1 MTRRAR
7 LTVDPIACDG
17 RGLCA
22 ELLPDQIRLDDWG
35 FPVITD
41 ADIPAG
47 LRGEAAA
54 VVRLCPRLALR
65 LERPPPAPPGPNRPG
80 PKSLEAGARRQFPA
94 VPLPV
99 ATKLYRFWRYRAVP
113 GVPDDEAQASL
124 PVRAWHFLW

>member
-22 ELLPDQIRLDDWG
+22 ELLPELVRLDDWG
-35 FPVITD
+35 FPVITG
-41 ADIPAG
+41 ADVPAG

-65 LERPPPAPPGPNRPG
+65 LERAPPAPPGPNRPG
-80 PKSLEAGARRQFPA
+80 PATLEEQQTAR
-94 VPLPV
+94 
-99 ATKLYRFWRYRAVP
+99 
-113 GVPDDEAQASL
+113 
-124 PVRAWHFLW
+124 